1 MVRNVVLIHFYILH
15 TFLCVFCVCNLWL
28 GINHVEWSLRNIQAQ
43 LGQSYFVIQHI
54 IFVPCCFH
62 IMIITTLESDE
73 KIPTWEMVP
82 SEEYANVNFS
92 GSGKEQKCAQKCA
105 QECRDNVCCTV
116 LQWNLLGSNAVSDS
130 TQALC
135 PYHISVNKA
144 EATNQ
149 DMVIRIVS
157 V

>member
-54 IFVPCCFH
+54 IIFVPCCFH

-73 KIPTWEMVP
+73 KLPTWEMVP

-92 GSGKEQKCAQKCA
+92 SSGKEQKT
-105 QECRDNVCCTV
+105 ECRDTVCCTV
-116 LQWNLLGSNAVSDS
+116 LQWNLLGSKAVSDS

>member
-1 MVRNVVLIHFYILH
+1 
-15 TFLCVFCVCNLWL
+15 
-28 GINHVEWSLRNIQAQ
+28 
-43 LGQSYFVIQHI
+43 
-54 IFVPCCFH
+54 
-62 IMIITTLESDE
+62 MIITTLESDE

-92 GSGKEQKCAQKCA
+92 SSGKEQKT
-105 QECRDNVCCTV
+105 ECRDTVCCTV

>member
-1 MVRNVVLIHFYILH
+1 
-15 TFLCVFCVCNLWL
+15 
-28 GINHVEWSLRNIQAQ
+28 
-43 LGQSYFVIQHI
+43 
-54 IFVPCCFH
+54 
-62 IMIITTLESDE
+62 MIITTLESDE

-92 GSGKEQKCAQKCA
+92 GSGKEQTT
-105 QECRDNVCCTV
+105 ECRDNVCCTV